1 MIWWLLSRLAA
12 VIMIAAGI
20 FLTVF
25 FPNVPQHQEAQ
36 GKGSRT
42 SFGLAGIVIGLVLI
56 IAGGFLLFSP

>member
-1 MIWWLLSRLAA
+1 MIWWLLSRIMA

-20 FLTVF
+20 FLFIF
-25 FPNVPQHQEAQ
+25 FPNVPGHQEAQ
-36 GKGSRT
+36 SKQT